1 MTTLALVVSA
11 AAVIVIGLGVSLAA
25 FPAGAVCIATRIASI
40 FGLGCA
46 AVIFSGTLLVL
57 LGAFQS
63 IFLAVLLTVITGAA
77 YVVAFRRAGARD
89 HLNALREEFAADR
102 VFLLLGLGAL
112 VLVAAS
118 WLAVPELS
126 MPGGWRYWS
135 DGLELAD
142 RGGVPQSTT
151 QWGAARPPETSKL
164 GGSAFLGALSFVFRE
179 QPFAGMSLALWLSVV
194 GYAAGLFAL
203 ARELGL
209 RWLAPA
215 LPLLGITGS
224 RLPAGIVLN
233 WETGWKFT
241 LFQNEDLG
249 SMLAAVAAA
258 IILASSSE
266 RFSLER
272 LIAGGI
278 LLVAAALAHLI
289 PVIVFGAFIAGV
301 LVARAAVRRHRRH
314 AAFAGGALV
323 MAGVMTVALLALAR
337 GEVGWQE
344 AGSSGRYTLSEG
356 KYDPTAK
363 MNGLNR
369 RPRPKSERRWYQPPG
384 TVMRLAA
391 EAAVGRDLTRMTVMI
406 VLFLAVLATAAT
418 LAFGSVD
425 VRFLIAGTTA
435 MAVAI
440 LGIALLF
447 SYRYSLYL
455 PAIFGKR
462 RLFDYLPLV
471 LTLLGLAVVET
482 VAARIAQRWAI
493 IGRAIAVAS
502 VLAVALGTAG
512 GLGAASKPESA
523 SYVRAAVLTP
533 CDSRLLVDRDT
544 HGTFQALTGRI
555 SVTEGLIPFL
565 RPAILDDV
573 LRLREAT
580 DQFFADPEGS
590 ARILSE
596 QEVDFVIAEINPAL
610 DATGELE
617 LMRTVDGL
625 AVYTVERAPSSRD
638 LPRPPESAGYH
649 CFTEVPR

>member
-1 MTTLALVVSA
+1 MTTLALVLSGV
-11 AAVIVIGLGVSLAA
+11 AVIAIGLGVSLAA
-25 FPAGAVCIATRIASI
+25 FPPGAVSIATRIASI

-46 AVIFSGTLLVL
+46 AVIFSGILLVL
-57 LGAFQS
+57 FGAFEPIS
-63 IFLAVLLTVITGAA
+63 LAVLLTAITAPA
-77 YVVAFRRAGARD
+77 YLVAFRRAGPRD
-89 HLNALREEFAADR
+89 HLNAVREEFAADR
-102 VFLLLGLGAL
+102 VFLSLGLGAL

-126 MPGGWRYWS
+126 MRGGWRYWS

-142 RGGVPQSTT
+142 RAGVPESTT

-179 QPFAGMSLALWLSVV
+179 QPLAGMALALWLSTV

-203 ARELGL
+203 GRELGL

-224 RLPAGIVLN
+224 TLPAGIVLN
-233 WETGWKFT
+233 RETGWKFT
-241 LFQNEDLG
+241 FFNNEDMG

-272 LIAGGI
+272 VIAGGI

-314 AAFAGGALV
+314 AAFAGGAFV
-323 MAGVMTVALLALAR
+323 IAGVMTVTLLALAR

-344 AGSSGRYTLSEG
+344 AGSSRRYTLSEG

-391 EAAVGRDLTRMTVMI
+391 EAAVGRDLTGLTVI
-406 VLFLAVLATAAT
+406 VLAFAAVLATATT
-418 LAFGSVD
+418 LAFGSID
-425 VRFLIAGTTA
+425 VRFLIAGITA
-435 MAVAI
+435 MALAI
-440 LGIALLF
+440 VGIALLF

-455 PAIFGKR
+455 PAVFGRR
-462 RLFDYLPLV
+462 RLFDYMPLV
-471 LTLLGLAVVET
+471 LTLLGLAVVE
-482 VAARIAQRWAI
+482 VVVGRLALRRAR

-512 GLGAASKPESA
+512 GLGAASKPELA
-523 SYVRAAVLTP
+523 RYVRAAVLTP
-533 CDSRLLVDRDT
+533 CDSRLLVDQAT

-580 DQFFADPEGS
+580 KQFFADPEGS
-590 ARILSE
+590 ARILHE
-596 QEVDFVIAEINPAL
+596 QEVDFVIAETTPAL
-610 DATGELE
+610 NAAGGLE
-617 LMRTVDGL
+617 LMSTVDGL
-625 AVYTVERAPSSRD
+625 AVYAVEGAPSSRD
-638 LPRPPESAGYH
+638 LPRPAESAGYH
-649 CFTEVPR
+649 CFTEVPS